1 MAARM
6 IMKEATGEDA
16 LLKKPERRKQFRRNY
31 GAAGDLR
38 FLSGRPVTRRMEAL
52 EDLAGAVSERAR
64 FDAEQ
69 KATQRAAKEAN
80 EASKEAGRAEREEEK
95 KRKREESAAKG
106 PTAYKK
112 LKELGLQSLKRWEM
126 ESIALHYFDHE
137 LAAKN
142 KDGANTKNA
151 ERRAELQELMRDKA
165 HMLPQPPRAK
175 RARKT
180 PAHLVDEYHSIGI
193 LS

>member
-1 MAARM
+1 MSAGSSSARPTGQQGTRGTSAAVLCCDGWRLWR
-6 IMKEATGEDA
+6 IWLKHWLSRRDSCGTEGDKEGCEGGQ
-16 LLKKPERRKQFRRNY
+16 KRRN
-31 GAAGDLR
+31 
-38 FLSGRPVTRRMEAL
+38 
-52 EDLAGAVSERAR
+52 
-64 FDAEQ
+64 
-69 KATQRAAKEAN
+69 
-80 EASKEAGRAEREEEK
+80 AEREESR

>member
-1 MAARM
+1 M
-6 IMKEATGEDA
+6 
-16 LLKKPERRKQFRRNY
+16 Q
-31 GAAGDLR
+31 
-38 FLSGRPVTRRMEAL
+38 
-52 EDLAGAVSERAR
+52 
-64 FDAEQ
+64 
-69 KATQRAAKEAN
+69 
-80 EASKEAGRAEREEEK
+80 AGRAEREESR